1 MSMATASQTTAQ
13 VNGEKTTTAGND
25 IIAEKVDAE
34 ARPEGADNEESAI
47 FPVTIATLIFQFVM
61 LFTSLYCGMLF
72 TNWGDAVINGEVD
85 GTWGA
90 ALFSTYSKII
100 AQWVTLALF
109 TLSVTLS
116 LCCPDRIL

>member
-1 MSMATASQTTAQ
+1 MATASQTTQQA
-13 VNGEKTTTAGND
+13 NGEKTTTAGND
-25 IIAEKVDAE
+25 IIAEKVDDEAKAE
-34 ARPEGADNEESAI
+34 GEDNEQSAI

-90 ALFSTYSKII
+90 ALFSTWSKII
-100 AQWVTLALF
+100 SQWVTLALF
-109 TLSVTLS
+109 TVSVTLS